1 MNRPVLWN
9 KITIK
14 RRFILLLFI
23 LLLTAGWYC
32 LSKIQPW
39 NIITPPVP
47 ARKTL
52 PDYVFQQVA
61 LREVSGAKIF
71 YQISANALTL
81 DSAQG
86 QLEQVTGSILENNN
100 SVFNFTAQNGVLNI
114 AKKLFTL
121 HNFKGQTNTRYYQ
134 PWHIESPLV
143 YWDNALQSFTFDRK
157 PKLTSRDISISA
169 SKIVYNSVF
178 NFFIFGAGCEI
189 QKGDYTVKS
198 DRAVLRNAVDIL
210 TLEDNV
216 SLQSSDFAGRAD
228 ALDWDIRRAEINL
241 KNNVILQTADIILTG
256 EQVSLNTTQETV
268 LLKNNVR
275 LQNKE
280 NSGIDN
286 IIVNSDRALWL
297 RQEGKIQF
305 FENTQA
311 WKNNSLIQ
319 SNQISYDF
327 TQKDIVASGGGR
339 TTIITTDDE

>member
-23 LLLTAGWYC
+23 LLLTAGWYY
-32 LSKIQPW
+32 LSRSQPW
-39 NIITPPVP
+39 NIIIPPAS

-52 PDYVFQQVA
+52 PDYVFQDVA
-61 LREVSGAKIF
+61 LREVSGARIF
-71 YQISANALTL
+71 YRVSANSLTL

-86 QLEQVTGSILENNN
+86 QLEQVRGSILENNN
-100 SVFNFTAQNGVLNI
+100 AVFSFTAQNGVLTI

-121 HNFKGQTNTRYYQ
+121 HNFSGQTNTRYYQ
-134 PWHIESPLV
+134 PWSIEAPLA
-143 YWDNALQSFTFDRK
+143 YWDNTLQSFTFDRK
-157 PKLTSRDISISA
+157 PKLTSRDLNISA

-189 QKGDYTVKS
+189 QKGEYTIKS

-210 TLEDNV
+210 TLEDNIA
-216 SLQSSDFAGRAD
+216 LQGSDFTGRAD
-228 ALDWDIRRAEINL
+228 ALDWDVRRDEINL
-241 KNNVILQTADIILTG
+241 KNNVILQTTDIILTA
-256 EQVSLNTTQETV
+256 EQVSLNTTQEIV

-280 NSGIDN
+280 NNGTDN
-286 IIVNSDRALWL
+286 IIVNTDRALWL
-297 RQEGKIQF
+297 RQSGKIQF

-319 SNQISYDF
+319 SNQIVYDF

-339 TTIITTDDE
+339 TTIITTNDE

>member
-9 KITIK
+9 KFTLK

-23 LLLTAGWYC
+23 LLLTAGWYY
-32 LSKIQPW
+32 LAKNHPW
-39 NIITPPVP
+39 DIIIP
-47 ARKTL
+47 AAPIRKTL
-52 PDYVFQQVA
+52 PDYVFQQVM
-61 LREVSGAKIF
+61 LREVSGTKIF
-71 YQISANALTL
+71 YQVSASSLTL

-86 QLEQVTGSILENNN
+86 QLEQVRGSIMDNNN
-100 SVFNFTAQNGVLNI
+100 TVFNFTAQNGVLNI

-121 HNFKGQTNTRYYQ
+121 QNFSGQTNTRYYQ
-134 PWHIESPLV
+134 PWHITAPLA
-143 YWDNALQSFTFDRK
+143 YWDNTLQNFTFDRK
-157 PKLTSRDISISA
+157 PKLTSRDLNISA

-178 NFFIFGAGCEI
+178 NFFMFGAGCEI
-189 QKGDYTVKS
+189 QKGEYTIKS

-216 SLQSSDFAGRAD
+216 ALQSNDFTGRAD
-228 ALDWDIRRAEINL
+228 ALDWDIRRDELNL
-241 KNNVILQTADIILTG
+241 KNNVILQTSDIILTG
-256 EQVSLNTTQETV
+256 DQVSLNTAQETV

-280 NSGIDN
+280 NNGTDN
-286 IIVNSDRALWL
+286 IIVNTDRALWL
-297 RQEGKIQF
+297 RQAGKIQF

-319 SNQISYDF
+319 SNQIVYDF

-339 TTIITTDDE
+339 TTIITTDE